1 MPAFTIKR
9 EAYAAIEAKFACA
22 HTMRALRLRTIEN
35 GRLAFYRQCTCCGN
49 AGRAIGKSEAR
60 SELNGSD
67 APAFDTELE
76 PRWFARKHAAYVATY
91 HAIKPALE
99 AEYQAYLS
107 SQAWYVR
114 RDAAI
119 QNANGVCECC
129 EYFPATQ
136 AHHITY
142 DRIGHELPSDLMA
155 VCSFCHQ
162 LIHGK
167 HVL

>member
-9 EAYAAIEAKFACA
+9 ESYAAIEAEFACA
-22 HTMRALRLRTIEN
+22 HTTRELRLRLIKD
-35 GRLAFYRQCTCCGN
+35 GRPAFYRQCTRCGN
-49 AGRAIGKSEAR
+49 AGRAIGGDKAN
-60 SELNGSD
+60 SELQGSE

-76 PRWFARKHAAYVATY
+76 PRWYARKHAAYVATY

-107 SQAWYVR
+107 SQPWYVK

-119 QNANGVCECC
+119 QNANGACECC

-142 DRIGHELPSDLMA
+142 ARIGHELLSDLMA
-155 VCSFCHQ
+155 VCSFCHE
-162 LIHGK
+162 LIHDK
-167 HVL
+167 HAL

>member
-9 EAYAAIEAKFACA
+9 EAYAAIEVEFACA
-22 HTMRALRLRTIEN
+22 HTARELRLRIIED
-35 GRLAFYRQCTCCGN
+35 GRPTYYRQCISCGN
-49 AGRAIGKSEAR
+49 AGRAVGRGEAR
-60 SELNGSD
+60 SELKGSE

-76 PRWFARKHAAYVATY
+76 PRWYARKQAAYVATY
-91 HAIKPALE
+91 LAIKPALE

-107 SQAWYVR
+107 SQPWYVK

-129 EYFPATQ
+129 ESFPATQ

-142 DRIGHELPSDLMA
+142 ERIGHELPSDLMA
-155 VCSFCHQ
+155 VCSFCHE

-167 HVL
+167 HAL

>member
-9 EAYAAIEAKFACA
+9 EAYAAIEAEFACA
-22 HTMRALRLRTIEN
+22 HTARELRLRTIAN
-35 GRLAFYRQCTCCGN
+35 GRQAFYRQCTRCGN
-49 AGRAIGKSEAR
+49 AGRAIGWGEAR
-60 SELNGSD
+60 SELKSAD
-67 APAFDTELE
+67 APVFDTELE
-76 PRWFARKHAAYVATY
+76 SRWYARKHAAYVATY

-107 SQAWYVR
+107 SQPWYVKR
-114 RDAAI
+114 GAAI
-119 QNANGVCECC
+119 QNASGVCECC

-142 DRIGHELPSDLMA
+142 ERIGHELPSDLMA
-155 VCSFCHQ
+155 VCSFCHE